1 MPIVSKMR
9 TLGDAG
15 LYKYKWCNNL
25 REVEQVNIFFL
36 KDIADTIRYFVGNDI
51 GFLYHNES
59 KLFICVPDSS
69 IANAQHAVSQ
79 LFNSNI
85 VVEYQNNTNLV
96 EVLSAE
102 LSALLG
108 EGNYGIKFNNDERL
122 ITIDI
127 PFTMSL
133 NLENVNKILNR
144 VYLINVE
151 LLVDSV
157 PVEYTHLEYLES
169 SGTQYIETQLEVDS
183 TWGAKVE
190 WEMTKIA
197 NYSNVLSGNN
207 SNLAG
212 QIINAGGFS
221 VPYWNGVYAN
231 FYAVFMSNGEKTYFL
246 DRDAQVGVR
255 YTSEMNFFNSRR
267 VKLNTESLGIIPE
280 TVQSFLCKNPILF
293 GSSRNGT
300 PLNTARLTGKIFST
314 QISKDSTIK
323 MYLVPVLDEN
333 GTPCM
338 FDKVSRKCFYNTG
351 KGTFGYRIKRT
362 DEKVSPMSLRDPY
375 YVPPSGVYAR
385 MVDENKLE
393 MLADTEETIGDNWE
407 HFTNTAEAY
416 EHFDIKEEPLNN
428 I

>member
-1 MPIVSKMR
+1 MPIASKMR

-25 REVEQVNIFFL
+25 REVEQVDIFFL
-36 KDIADTIRYFVGNDI
+36 KDIADTIRYFVGNNI

-59 KLFICVPDSS
+59 KLFVCVPDSS
-69 IANAQHAVSQ
+69 ITNVQHAVSQ

-102 LSALLG
+102 LGAFVG
-108 EGNYGIKFNNDERL
+108 EGNYDIKFDNEERL

-127 PFTMSL
+127 PFVISS
-133 NLENVNKILNR
+133 NLEDVNKILNR
-144 VYLINVE
+144 VYLINIE
-151 LLVDSV
+151 LLVDGV

-169 SGTQYIETQLEVDS
+169 SGTQFIETQLEVDS

-190 WEMTKIA
+190 WEMTKIT
-197 NYSNVLSGNN
+197 NYANVLSVNN
-207 SNLAG
+207 ANLAG

-221 VPYWNGVYAN
+221 VPYWNGVYTPV
-231 FYAVFMSNGEKTYFL
+231 YAVFMSQGEKTYFL
-246 DRDAQVGVR
+246 DRDVQVGVR
-255 YTSEMNFFNSRR
+255 YTSELNFFNSRQ
-267 VKLNTESLGIIPE
+267 VKLNTESLGVIPE
-280 TVQSFLCKNPILF
+280 TVQSFPCKNPILF

-300 PLNTARLTGKIFST
+300 PLNTARLTGKIFCT
-314 QISKDSTIK
+314 QISKDSTLK

-375 YVPPSGVYAR
+375 YMPPSGVYAR
-385 MVDENKLE
+385 REDENKLE
-393 MLADTEETIGDNWE
+393 ILADTEETIDDSWE
-407 HFTNTAEAY
+407 HFTNIAEAY
-416 EHFDIKEEPLNN
+416 EHFGIEQEIEN
-428 I
+428 